1 VRVARNKVNYGAY
14 YLGPAN
20 NLNAPHGLAC
30 LPGTG
35 TSTVACSPVSVGQ
48 YAVGTGPFTPSY
60 LNSSASGSDTS
71 VTPKFGL
78 SYQAARNTM
87 VYGTI
92 SKGFRPSGAQI
103 ALPNNCNAELL
114 TLGYANSSGQAS
126 SPETYKSDSVWSYE
140 IGAKTRLFGDLIAFN
155 GSLFRIKWS
164 NIQSTVSVN
173 SCLQSLTDNLGS
185 ATSQGFDLQA
195 TIHPIKPLSIGAQVG
210 YADASF
216 DKDTVING
224 RRLYT
229 GGRALPNS
237 GAPWS
242 VTISGDLRVPIR
254 DHDYY
259 LHSDYTWKSAER
271 RTGLTD
277 PGSYS
282 YDPNAPVTAGYEIVN
297 ARAGVG
303 LEQSRPVAVRQQS
316 VQCRAP
322 AQPWPHQGP
331 AGLHHLCR
339 EAAHHGADSFLCLLR
354 SGPDQPLTGQTR
366 PRPLGASGSFPT
378 QQRV

>member
-303 LEQSRPVAVRQQS
+303 LGNLDLSLFVNNLFNAAPQLSLGHTKGQPVYTTFV
-316 VQCRAP
+316 V
-322 AQPWPHQGP
+322 
-331 AGLHHLCR
+331 
-339 EAAHHGADSFLCLLR
+339 
-354 SGPDQPLTGQTR
+354 R
-366 PRPLGASGSFPT
+366 PRTMGLTASYAF
-378 QQRV
+378 